1 MSIETSNVV
10 ACIDG
15 TDISMAVCDM
25 AAWAA
30 LAMQA
35 PLEILHVLDK
45 SAYPAKPDYSG
56 NLALG
61 SRSTLLEELSELDE
75 KRGKLAL
82 EQGRLM
88 LEEAKQRAIKD
99 GVAKPIMSQR
109 HGGLIETLEDMDDR
123 IRLLVLGKHNEK
135 LGDHTGSRLEN
146 VVRTMARPILITT
159 PQFTAPK
166 RVMLAFDGSK
176 TTRKGVEMVAK
187 SPLFKGLPCHVV
199 MVGENNTSNQI
210 ELDWA
215 IEMLGDAGF
224 DAPASIID
232 GEVETVLC
240 DYRAAHNIDMLIMG
254 AYGHSMIR
262 RLLVGSTT
270 TNVIRNASVPVL
282 LLR

>member
-15 TDISMAVCDM
+15 TEISMAICDM

-45 SAYPAKPDYSG
+45 TEYPAKPDYSG

-61 SRSTLLEELSELDE
+61 SRSALLDELSSLDE

-88 LEEAKQRAIKD
+88 LEEAKERAIRD
-99 GVAKPIMSQR
+99 GVAKPIIMQR
-109 HGGLIETLEDMDDR
+109 HGGLIETLSDMEDR
-123 IRLLVLGKHNEK
+123 IRLLVLGKHNEN

-146 VVRTMARPILITT
+146 VVRTMHRPILITT
-159 PQFTAPK
+159 PEFTAPK

-176 TTRKGVEMVAK
+176 TTRKGVEMVAE
-187 SPLFKGLPCHVV
+187 SPLFKGLPCHVI
-199 MVGENNTSNQI
+199 MVGEDNNANRIQ
-210 ELDWA
+210 LNWA
-215 IEMLGDAGF
+215 REVLSDAGF
-224 DAPASIID
+224 EAPASLVE
-232 GEVETVLC
+232 GEVEKVLC
-240 DYRAAHNIDMLIMG
+240 DYRAQHKIDMLIMG

-270 TNVIRNASVPVL
+270 TSIIRNASVPVL

>member
-15 TDISMAVCDM
+15 TDISRAVCDM
-25 AAWAA
+25 AAWAS
-30 LAMQA
+30 LCMQA

-45 SAYPAKPDYSG
+45 SEYPRKTDLSG
-56 NLALG
+56 SLTLG
-61 SRSTLLEELSELDE
+61 SRTTLLDELSSLDE

-88 LEEAKQRAIKD
+88 LEEAKARAIKD
-99 GVAKPIMSQR
+99 GVAKPILRQR
-109 HGGLIETLEDMDDR
+109 HGSLLETLTEMEDR
-123 IRLLVLGKHNEK
+123 IRLLVLGKHEEHLN
-135 LGDHTGSRLEN
+135 DHVGSRLEN
-146 VVRTMARPILITT
+146 VVRTMHTPILITT
-159 PQFTAPK
+159 PKFEKPK

-176 TTRKGVEMVAK
+176 TTRKGVEMVAE

-199 MVGENNTSNQI
+199 MVGEDTSANRQQ
-210 ELDWA
+210 LDWA
-215 IEMLGDAGF
+215 TGVLEKAGF
-224 DAPASIID
+224 EAPGAIID
-232 GEVETVLC
+232 GDVETVLC
-240 DYRAAHNIDMLIMG
+240 DYRASQTIDMLIMG

-270 TNVIRNASVPVL
+270 TNIIRNASVPVL

>member
-15 TDISMAVCDM
+15 SKNTNAICDM

-35 PLEILHVLDK
+35 PLELLHVLDK
-45 SAYPAKPDYSG
+45 SDYPAKADYSG
-56 NLALG
+56 NIGLG
-61 SRSTLLEELSELDE
+61 SRSSLLDELSSLDE

-88 LEEAKQRAIKD
+88 LEEAKARAIKE
-99 GVAKPIMSQR
+99 GVAKPITRQR
-109 HGGLIETLEDMDDR
+109 HGIFIETLAEMEER
-123 IRLLVLGKHNEK
+123 IRLLVLGKHEENLK
-135 LGDHTGSRLEN
+135 DHVGSRLES
-146 VVRTMARPILITT
+146 VVRTMHRPILITT
-159 PQFTAPK
+159 SIFTPPK

-176 TTRKGVEMVAK
+176 TTRRGVEMVAQ
-187 SPLFKGLPCHVV
+187 SPMFKGLPCHLV
-199 MVGENNTSNQI
+199 MVGEDNRTNHI

-215 IEMLGDAGF
+215 KNVLEKADF
-224 DAPASIID
+224 ETPASIIEGD
-232 GEVETVLC
+232 VETVLC
-240 DYRAAHNIDMLIMG
+240 DYRAAQEIDMLIMG
-254 AYGHSMIR
+254 AYGHSTIR
-262 RLLVGSTT
+262 RFLVGSTT

>member
-15 TDISMAVCDM
+15 TEISMAVCDM

-45 SAYPAKPDYSG
+45 SDYPAKPDYSG
-56 NLALG
+56 NLAVG
-61 SRSTLLEELSELDE
+61 ARSALLDELSKLDE

-82 EQGRLM
+82 EQGRLV
-88 LEEAKQRAIKD
+88 LEEARQRAIED
-99 GVAKPIMSQR
+99 GVAKPIILQR
-109 HGGLIETLEDMDDR
+109 HGGLIETLADMDER
-123 IRLLVLGKHNEK
+123 IRLLVLGKHNEN

-146 VVRTMARPILITT
+146 VVRTMQRPILITT
-159 PQFTAPK
+159 PEFTAPK
-166 RVMLAFDGSK
+166 RVMLAFDGSS
-176 TTRKGVEMVAK
+176 TTRKGVEMVAQ
-187 SPLFKGLPCHVV
+187 SPLFKELPCHVV

-210 ELDWA
+210 QLDWA
-215 IEMLGDAGF
+215 KEVLSDAGF
-224 DAPASIID
+224 EAPASIIE

-240 DYRAAHNIDMLIMG
+240 DYRAAHKIDMLIMG

-262 RLLVGSTT
+262 RFLVGSTT
-270 TNVIRNASVPVL
+270 TNIIRNASVPVL